1 MWDMP
6 YGIRSLTVPEW
17 NLFALGAHGLFLR
30 IEHYLDNE
38 ESEPD
43 HFDFRAFGSL
53 TAEQQ
58 IMVLAEV
65 TQAFR
70 CSHTPP
76 PVHTAAREAAVASVF
91 EEIAHSIEVELE
103 GIVYRNDPQ
112 MVRKLILAAASR
124 DEHGRR
130 LPKLTSKSLRL
141 WNEVIEE
148 IKMRILWDEDYELGA
163 EFLDLPPNE
172 TEVQYR
178 QFGICRE
185 YFVWTPDEPRPEAL
199 RAAREELA
207 AELNGRLTQKTS

>member
-1 MWDMP
+1 MWHMP
-6 YGIRSLTVPEW
+6 CGIRSLTVPEW
-17 NLFALGAHGLFLR
+17 NLFALGAHGLLLR

-65 TQAFR
+65 TRALR

-76 PVHTAAREAAVASVF
+76 PTHTAAREAAVASVF
-91 EEIAHSIEVELE
+91 KEIAHSIEVELE
-103 GIVYRNDPQ
+103 GIVFQNDPQ
-112 MVRKLILAAASR
+112 IVRKLIMAAASR

-130 LPKLTSKSLRL
+130 LPKPTSKSLRL
-141 WNEVIEE
+141 WNEE
-148 IKMRILWDEDYELGA
+148 IKMRIFWDEDYGLGA
-163 EFLDLPPNE
+163 EFLDLPPDVAE
-172 TEVQYR
+172 SQYK

-185 YFVWTPDEPRPEAL
+185 YFVWTPAEPQPQEL
-199 RAAREELA
+199 RVAREELA
-207 AELNGRLTQKTS
+207 SVLNGWSAKEAA